1 MGELGALF
9 NPGMRHELEERQA
22 KAARREE
29 EGNAKDGDL
38 RIDLESGVAVI
49 NMSAGD
55 GTVSSDDST
64 VSDEDGTVPDANGAV
79 SDEDGTVSDG
89 NGAATAGVGAGV
101 GAEGSVGQ
109 SGSDSQT
116 SRAPVADP
124 AEAPV
129 EARPAASKSPSRSAR
144 AGKSGRGAG
153 SPEKPVLQP
162 RGKRGATAAR

>member
-49 NMSAGD
+49 NVSGGEDSA
-55 GTVSSDDST
+55 SSSETDNATS
-64 VSDEDGTVPDANGAV
+64 EDGQPAV
-79 SDEDGTVSDG
+79 SDTDSSDTDGSDTDGSRTREAAVS
-89 NGAATAGVGAGV
+89 GAA
-101 GAEGSVGQ
+101 EE
-109 SGSDSQT
+109 
-116 SRAPVADP
+116 P
-124 AEAPV
+124 AAS
-129 EARPAASKSPSRSAR
+129 RPAANKSPSRSAR
-144 AGKSGRGAG
+144 PVKTARGSAT
-153 SPEKPVLQP
+153 PEKPALQP